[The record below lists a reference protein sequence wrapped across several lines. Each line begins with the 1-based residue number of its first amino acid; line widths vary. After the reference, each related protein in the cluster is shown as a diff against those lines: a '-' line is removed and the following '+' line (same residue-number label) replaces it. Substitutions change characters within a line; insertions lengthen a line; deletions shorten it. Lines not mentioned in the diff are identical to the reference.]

1 MGTKIFTAE
10 EPAELAL
17 FDAEVDDEPL
27 SMEEIRASR
36 ERDRLAKMERLDHR
50 ERRIAEY
57 QREYRAANKEAIAEY
72 QREYYAANKDA
83 IAEYKR
89 NYYYRERGA
98 RDDIRRRRKDLRM
111 SQSEV
116 AKRVGVST
124 SLISMIEL
132 GRVKENAEIMREI
145 YRALGMGVTA

>member
-50 ERRIAEY
+50 ERR
-57 QREYRAANKEAIAEY
+57 IAEY